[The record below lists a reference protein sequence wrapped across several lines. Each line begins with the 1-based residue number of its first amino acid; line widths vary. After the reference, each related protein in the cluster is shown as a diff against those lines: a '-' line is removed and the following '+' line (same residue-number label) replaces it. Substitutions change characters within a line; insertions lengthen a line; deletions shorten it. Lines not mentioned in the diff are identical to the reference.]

1 MKKLLISAFMLASM
15 AIYAQE
21 AYFTVY
27 NFSVPDENVS
37 TVYKLVDE
45 YYSKNKPE
53 GVTVYLFENHFND
66 SGNNFTHSIVFAGS
80 LDAVSAMYG
89 GGQNDTWQL
98 FITRVNQHLEDSFSS
113 GMGTRIASY
122 GDRSG
127 TYPVQRYFFLN
138 AEDGDAFEA
147 GYRKYHSAHNPDG
160 VIVAMGNIT
169 AGRSPDGE
177 NRWVIIGYKDM
188 KSAMGG
194 TDMMRT
200 EDQKKA
206 AAKAWDEYMASHGG
220 VTVVRSGLRFQLGTW

>member
-1 MKKLLISAFMLASM
+1 MKKLLITAFMLAGM

-21 AYFTVY
+21 AYFSVY
-27 NFSVPDENVS
+27 NFSVADEDVS

-53 GVTVYLFENHFND
+53 GVTVYLFENHFKD

-80 LDAVSAMYG
+80 LDALSGMYS
-89 GGQNDTWQL
+89 GGQNETWQL
-98 FITRVNQHLEDSFSS
+98 FITQVNQHLEDSFSS

-122 GDRSG
+122 GDRSA

-138 AEDGDAFEA
+138 AEDGDAFEE
-147 GYRKYHSAHNPDG
+147 GYRTYHSKHNPDG

-169 AGRSPDGE
+169 AGRSPHGE

-200 EDQKKA
+200 DAEKA
-206 AAKAWDEYMASHGG
+206 AADKAWDAYMASHGG